1 MLATSRS
8 QHARQSLHSLPWS
21 GAAHVLSPGLVDT
34 VDVHGQ
40 CLTGPWFIIC
50 ELILI
55 IKFVGITAGSMSFK
69 NLTSR
74 VGIQCRVPGVRL
86 HTSKI
91 FLRCSGLWMSPESC
105 HLKQGWPV
113 ISVTIASTHL
123 GSCSACSL
131 RCSASWTLGN
141 LYRPFSA

>member
-1 MLATSRS
+1 MFAVSLS

-21 GAAHVLSPGLVDT
+21 GAAQVLSSGFVDT

-40 CLTGPWFIIC
+40 NLTGPWFIIC

-55 IKFVGITAGSMSFK
+55 IKFDGITAGSMSVK

-74 VGIQCRVPGVRL
+74 VGSQCLGWGVRW

-91 FLRCSGLWMSPESC
+91 FFKCSGLWMSPESC
-105 HLKQGWPV
+105 HLNHFSPV
-113 ISVTIASTHL
+113 ISVTMASTQR
-123 GSCSACSL
+123 GSFSACSL
-131 RCSASWTLGN
+131 RCSASWTLRN
-141 LYRPFSA
+141 LYRPFNA

>member
-1 MLATSRS
+1 MFAVSLS

-21 GAAHVLSPGLVDT
+21 GAAQVLSSGFVET

-55 IKFVGITAGSMSFK
+55 IKFDGIMSGSISVK

-74 VGIQCRVPGVRL
+74 VGIQCRVWGVRL

-91 FLRCSGLWMSPESC
+91 FFKCSGLCMSPLSC
-105 HLKQGWPV
+105 HLNHFSPV
-113 ISVTIASTHL
+113 ISVTIASIQR
-123 GSCSACSL
+123 GSVNACCLRSRASRSL
-131 RCSASWTLGN
+131 RN
-141 LYRPFSA
+141 RYRPFMA

>member
-1 MLATSRS
+1 MFAVSLD
-8 QHARQSLHSLPWS
+8 QQARQLPHSLPWA
-21 GAAHVLSPGLVDT
+21 GAGQVLSSGFVDT
-34 VDVHGQ
+34 GDVHGQ
-40 CLTGPWFIIC
+40 CFTGPWSIIC

-55 IKFVGITAGSMSFK
+55 IKFDGITAGSMSVK

-91 FLRCSGLWMSPESC
+91 LFKCSKLWTSPLSCLRNQSS
-105 HLKQGWPV
+105 PV
-113 ISVTIASTHL
+113 INGSIASTQR

-131 RCSASWTLGN
+131 RLRAACTFLN
-141 LYRPFSA
+141 LYLPFRA